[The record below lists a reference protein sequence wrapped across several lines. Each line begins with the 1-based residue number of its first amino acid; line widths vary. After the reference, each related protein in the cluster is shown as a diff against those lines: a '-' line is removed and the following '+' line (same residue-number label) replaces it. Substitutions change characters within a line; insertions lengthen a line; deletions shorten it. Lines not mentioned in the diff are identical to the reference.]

1 MSQPTSMSSAAHVYR
16 RFVPQPVRSV
26 AATTVPAGVRRKV
39 KGGLART
46 LSRREAR
53 LHRKALRRVRRAGLG
68 QSERRTKASDGR
80 VAHVHTG
87 LTVDLARRLDHD
99 LVTQA
104 LDAAE
109 VPWFAVPG
117 LDDRRLC
124 IAVMQKDKG
133 TVRRVLRALM
143 EEHTG
148 YVVSVS
154 PAAATRAR
162 HRAAT

>member
-1 MSQPTSMSSAAHVYR
+1 
-16 RFVPQPVRSV
+16 
-26 AATTVPAGVRRKV
+26 
-39 KGGLART
+39 
-46 LSRREAR
+46 
-53 LHRKALRRVRRAGLG
+53 
-68 QSERRTKASDGR
+68 
-80 VAHVHTG
+80 
-87 LTVDLARRLDHD
+87 TVDLARRLDHD

-154 PAAATRAR
+154 PAASDTRATPASHMKAWKNFGKAR
-162 HRAAT
+162 VIRLTWLRTDPTEN